1 MTQAPIEPLTARR
14 SRLGGVLRTI
24 GRALLI
30 AFAVGFTL
38 GTLIRCSAE
47 SSRPPRLQYLGE
59 RAAADGSAR
68 PA

>member
-1 MTQAPIEPLTARR
+1 MHAANAARP
-14 SRLGGVLRTI
+14 SWLGRALHTI

-30 AFAVGFTL
+30 AFAVGFTI

-47 SSRPPRLQYLGE
+47 SSQPPRLQYLGE